1 MKTIQ
6 LIALYS
12 DRLRN
17 LIRFIIGFATG
28 LVRLADMASVI
39 IPRLNWDILLVT
51 WPLAIPLKV
60 HPMAVGVGFF
70 LVMLSYGLL
79 RGKRQAW
86 RLTVLLLLTSPLL
99 HVQPDGS

>member
-1 MKTIQ
+1 MKMKTIY
-6 LIALYS
+6 LVALYS

-28 LVRLADMASVI
+28 LVGLADMASVI

-51 WPLAIPLKV
+51 WPLAIHLKV
-60 HPMAVGVGFF
+60 HPMVVVVGFF

-79 RGKRQAW
+79 HGKRHAW
-86 RLTVLLLLTSPLL
+86 RLTVLLL
-99 HVQPDGS
+99 